1 MNRMYSRVRNS
12 LAIKV
17 IFSTVLLSLVVTGIT
32 GSVLNTQLSAGVKDV
47 NLSSALVEARST
59 IFTAEY
65 RFLLAQGEKDSV
77 VQKVVDDVISSA
89 TTLTSNENAREVV
102 FLRSPG
108 NTRENNY
115 EIASNLLDPTSIPS
129 TLSERVRK
137 NPDLVYQYTNM
148 NYLTGTRIKGLAIGQ
163 KVQIP
168 NAGQYEMYII
178 FSLANQEKTLDLI
191 SRSLFL
197 GGFILLLLIA
207 LITWLVTRQVVS
219 PVREAAM
226 IAAEFTA
233 GDFRKRLKVESQ
245 DEISTLG
252 LAFNDMAESIE
263 KQIARLEN
271 LSRVQQRFVS
281 DVSHELRTPLTTL
294 RMASEVIYSS
304 KEGFDPVVARSA
316 ELLVAQLDRFEKL
329 LEDLLEVSRFDAEV
343 AVLEAVDFD
352 MVQLVQR
359 CADDL
364 SLVAKER
371 KTEIYVNSSEPVIM
385 IKADIRRVERILRN
399 LLANAIDHSEELQID
414 VRIEA
419 SEHDVAVGVRDYGI
433 GLDENALTRVF
444 DRFWRADPS
453 RARTRGGTGLG
464 LSIALEDARLHNGE
478 LEAWGRPGRGSHFVV
493 TLPRNTWESIEARLI
508 KLQPED
514 YRAQFPQFL
523 ASVSGSIESRHD
535 CKVRPFAELSQLI
548 FPSRCFGCHRLGP
561 SICSACRSSWH
572 PHYYKTKVESLTVHS
587 ALLYTPTASK
597 IILAAK
603 ESGLKGADD
612 LLIEAIIHVLD
623 KSVPDTT
630 LFRLVPIPSSKASQ
644 RRRGRSFVVDLVS
657 QISQRTGIPM
667 IDCLQLS
674 RRVLDQSGL
683 HRDERASNLAGAF
696 TLISPARGEL
706 ILIDDVVTTG
716 ATLREAARALNSQGF
731 QAIGSVTAI
740 TACVAQRLR

>member
-1 MNRMYSRVRNS
+1 MSRIYKRVRNS

-148 NYLTGTRIKGLAIGQ
+148 NYLTGTKIKGLAIGQ

-197 GGFILLLLIA
+197 GGFILLLLVA
-207 LITWLVTRQVVS
+207 LITWLVVRQVVS

-226 IAAEFTA
+226 IATEFTA
-233 GDFRKRLKVESQ
+233 GDFQKRLKVESQ

-294 RMASEVIYSS
+294 RMASEVIYST
-304 KEGFDPVVARSA
+304 KDTFDPIVARSA

-364 SLVAKER
+364 GLVAKER
-371 KTEIYVNSSEPVIM
+371 KTEIYVSSSEPVVM

-414 VRIEA
+414 VQIVA

-514 YRAQFPQFL
+514 Y
-523 ASVSGSIESRHD
+523 
-535 CKVRPFAELSQLI
+535 
-548 FPSRCFGCHRLGP
+548 
-561 SICSACRSSWH
+561 
-572 PHYYKTKVESLTVHS
+572 
-587 ALLYTPTASK
+587 
-597 IILAAK
+597 
-603 ESGLKGADD
+603 
-612 LLIEAIIHVLD
+612 
-623 KSVPDTT
+623 
-630 LFRLVPIPSSKASQ
+630 KA
-644 RRRGRSFVVDLVS
+644 
-657 QISQRTGIPM
+657 
-667 IDCLQLS
+667 
-674 RRVLDQSGL
+674 
-683 HRDERASNLAGAF
+683 
-696 TLISPARGEL
+696 
-706 ILIDDVVTTG
+706 
-716 ATLREAARALNSQGF
+716 
-731 QAIGSVTAI
+731 
-740 TACVAQRLR
+740 

>member
-1 MNRMYSRVRNS
+1 MNRIYSRVRNS

-115 EIASNLLDPTSIPS
+115 EIASNLLDPTSIPAA
-129 TLSERVRK
+129 LSEQVRK
-137 NPDLVYQYTNM
+137 SPDLAYQYTNM
-148 NYLTGTRIKGLAIGQ
+148 NYLTGTKIKGLAIGQ

-178 FSLANQEKTLDLI
+178 FSLANQQKTLDLI

-197 GGFILLLLIA
+197 GGFILLLLVA
-207 LITWLVTRQVVS
+207 LITWLVVRQVVS

-226 IAAEFTA
+226 IATEFTG
-233 GDFRKRLKVESQ
+233 GDFRKRLKVESK

-252 LAFNDMAESIE
+252 LAFNEMAESIE

-304 KEGFDPVVARSA
+304 KDSFDPIVARSA

-364 SLVAKER
+364 GLVAKER
-371 KTEIYVNSSEPVIM
+371 KTEIYVNSAEPVIM
-385 IKADIRRVERILRN
+385 VKADIRRVERILRN

-419 SEHDVAVGVRDYGI
+419 SDHDVAVGVRDYGI

-464 LSIALEDARLHNGE
+464 FSIALEDARLHNGE

-514 YRAQFPQFL
+514 Y
-523 ASVSGSIESRHD
+523 
-535 CKVRPFAELSQLI
+535 
-548 FPSRCFGCHRLGP
+548 
-561 SICSACRSSWH
+561 
-572 PHYYKTKVESLTVHS
+572 
-587 ALLYTPTASK
+587 
-597 IILAAK
+597 
-603 ESGLKGADD
+603 
-612 LLIEAIIHVLD
+612 
-623 KSVPDTT
+623 
-630 LFRLVPIPSSKASQ
+630 KA
-644 RRRGRSFVVDLVS
+644 
-657 QISQRTGIPM
+657 
-667 IDCLQLS
+667 
-674 RRVLDQSGL
+674 
-683 HRDERASNLAGAF
+683 
-696 TLISPARGEL
+696 
-706 ILIDDVVTTG
+706 
-716 ATLREAARALNSQGF
+716 
-731 QAIGSVTAI
+731 
-740 TACVAQRLR
+740 

>member
-1 MNRMYSRVRNS
+1 MNRIYWRVRNS

-115 EIASNLLDPTSIPS
+115 EIASNLLDPTSIPAA
-129 TLSERVRK
+129 LSEQVRK
-137 NPDLVYQYTNM
+137 SPDLAYQYTNM
-148 NYLTGTRIKGLAIGQ
+148 NYLTGTKIKGLAIGQ

-197 GGFILLLLIA
+197 GGFILLLLVA
-207 LITWLVTRQVVS
+207 LITWLVVRQVVS
-219 PVREAAM
+219 PVREAAI
-226 IAAEFTA
+226 IATEFTA

-252 LAFNDMAESIE
+252 LAFNEMAESIE

-294 RMASEVIYSS
+294 RMASEVIYST
-304 KEGFDPVVARSA
+304 KDTFDPIVARSA

-364 SLVAKER
+364 GLVAKER

-414 VRIEA
+414 VRIVA
-419 SEHDVAVGVRDYGI
+419 SDHDVAVGVRDYGI

-514 YRAQFPQFL
+514 Y
-523 ASVSGSIESRHD
+523 
-535 CKVRPFAELSQLI
+535 
-548 FPSRCFGCHRLGP
+548 
-561 SICSACRSSWH
+561 
-572 PHYYKTKVESLTVHS
+572 
-587 ALLYTPTASK
+587 
-597 IILAAK
+597 
-603 ESGLKGADD
+603 
-612 LLIEAIIHVLD
+612 
-623 KSVPDTT
+623 
-630 LFRLVPIPSSKASQ
+630 KA
-644 RRRGRSFVVDLVS
+644 
-657 QISQRTGIPM
+657 
-667 IDCLQLS
+667 
-674 RRVLDQSGL
+674 
-683 HRDERASNLAGAF
+683 
-696 TLISPARGEL
+696 
-706 ILIDDVVTTG
+706 
-716 ATLREAARALNSQGF
+716 
-731 QAIGSVTAI
+731 
-740 TACVAQRLR
+740 

>member
-1 MNRMYSRVRNS
+1 MYSRVRNS

-137 NPDLVYQYTNM
+137 NPDLVYQYTDM

-226 IAAEFTA
+226 IATEFTA

-252 LAFNDMAESIE
+252 LAFNEMAESIE

-514 YRAQFPQFL
+514 YRA
-523 ASVSGSIESRHD
+523 
-535 CKVRPFAELSQLI
+535 
-548 FPSRCFGCHRLGP
+548 
-561 SICSACRSSWH
+561 
-572 PHYYKTKVESLTVHS
+572 
-587 ALLYTPTASK
+587 
-597 IILAAK
+597 
-603 ESGLKGADD
+603 
-612 LLIEAIIHVLD
+612 
-623 KSVPDTT
+623 
-630 LFRLVPIPSSKASQ
+630 
-644 RRRGRSFVVDLVS
+644 
-657 QISQRTGIPM
+657 
-667 IDCLQLS
+667 
-674 RRVLDQSGL
+674 
-683 HRDERASNLAGAF
+683 
-696 TLISPARGEL
+696 
-706 ILIDDVVTTG
+706 
-716 ATLREAARALNSQGF
+716 
-731 QAIGSVTAI
+731 
-740 TACVAQRLR
+740 

>member
-1 MNRMYSRVRNS
+1 MNRIYWRVRNS

-115 EIASNLLDPTSIPS
+115 EIASNLLDPTSIP
-129 TLSERVRK
+129 TALSEQVRK
-137 NPDLVYQYTNM
+137 SPDLAYQYTNM
-148 NYLTGTRIKGLAIGQ
+148 NYLTGTKIKGLAIGQ

-178 FSLANQEKTLDLI
+178 FSLANQQKTLDLI

-197 GGFILLLLIA
+197 GGFILLLLVA
-207 LITWLVTRQVVS
+207 LITWLVVRQVVS

-226 IAAEFTA
+226 IATEFTG
-233 GDFRKRLKVESQ
+233 GDFRKRLKVESK

-252 LAFNDMAESIE
+252 LAFNEMAESIE

-304 KEGFDPVVARSA
+304 KDSFDPIVARSA

-364 SLVAKER
+364 GLVAKER
-371 KTEIYVNSSEPVIM
+371 KTEIYVNSAEPIIM
-385 IKADIRRVERILRN
+385 VKADIRRVERILRN

-419 SEHDVAVGVRDYGI
+419 SDHDVAVGVRDYGI
-433 GLDENALTRVF
+433 GLDENSLTRVF

-514 YRAQFPQFL
+514 Y
-523 ASVSGSIESRHD
+523 
-535 CKVRPFAELSQLI
+535 
-548 FPSRCFGCHRLGP
+548 
-561 SICSACRSSWH
+561 
-572 PHYYKTKVESLTVHS
+572 
-587 ALLYTPTASK
+587 
-597 IILAAK
+597 
-603 ESGLKGADD
+603 
-612 LLIEAIIHVLD
+612 
-623 KSVPDTT
+623 
-630 LFRLVPIPSSKASQ
+630 KA
-644 RRRGRSFVVDLVS
+644 
-657 QISQRTGIPM
+657 
-667 IDCLQLS
+667 
-674 RRVLDQSGL
+674 
-683 HRDERASNLAGAF
+683 
-696 TLISPARGEL
+696 
-706 ILIDDVVTTG
+706 
-716 ATLREAARALNSQGF
+716 
-731 QAIGSVTAI
+731 
-740 TACVAQRLR
+740 

>member
-1 MNRMYSRVRNS
+1 MNRIYSRVRNS

-89 TTLTSNENAREVV
+89 TTLTSSENAREVV

-129 TLSERVRK
+129 SLSERVRK
-137 NPDLVYQYTNM
+137 NPNLVYQYTNM
-148 NYLTGTRIKGLAIGQ
+148 NYLSGSRIKGLAIGQ

-178 FSLANQEKTLDLI
+178 FSLVNQEKTLDLI

-197 GGFILLLLIA
+197 GGFILLLLVA
-207 LITWLVTRQVVS
+207 LITWLVVRQVVS

-226 IAAEFTA
+226 IATEFTA

-245 DEISTLG
+245 DEIATLG
-252 LAFNDMAESIE
+252 LAFNEMAESIE
-263 KQIARLEN
+263 QQIARLEN

-294 RMASEVIYSS
+294 RMASEVIFSS
-304 KEGFDPVVARSA
+304 KDNFDPIVGRSA

-329 LEDLLEVSRFDAEV
+329 LEDLLEVSRFDADV

-352 MVQLVQR
+352 MVLLVQR

-364 SLVAKER
+364 GLVAKER

-414 VRIEA
+414 VRIVA
-419 SEHDVAVGVRDYGI
+419 SDHDVAVGVRDYGI

-514 YRAQFPQFL
+514 YRA
-523 ASVSGSIESRHD
+523 
-535 CKVRPFAELSQLI
+535 
-548 FPSRCFGCHRLGP
+548 
-561 SICSACRSSWH
+561 
-572 PHYYKTKVESLTVHS
+572 
-587 ALLYTPTASK
+587 
-597 IILAAK
+597 
-603 ESGLKGADD
+603 
-612 LLIEAIIHVLD
+612 
-623 KSVPDTT
+623 
-630 LFRLVPIPSSKASQ
+630 
-644 RRRGRSFVVDLVS
+644 
-657 QISQRTGIPM
+657 
-667 IDCLQLS
+667 
-674 RRVLDQSGL
+674 
-683 HRDERASNLAGAF
+683 
-696 TLISPARGEL
+696 
-706 ILIDDVVTTG
+706 
-716 ATLREAARALNSQGF
+716 
-731 QAIGSVTAI
+731 
-740 TACVAQRLR
+740 

>member
-1 MNRMYSRVRNS
+1 MNRIYSRVRNS

-32 GSVLNTQLSAGVKDV
+32 GSVLNTQLSAGIKDV

-115 EIASNLLDPTSIPS
+115 EIASNLLDPASIPS

-137 NPDLVYQYTNM
+137 NPDPVYQYTNM
-148 NYLTGTRIKGLAIGQ
+148 IYLTGTKVNGLAIGQ

-197 GGFILLLLIA
+197 GGFFLLLLVA
-207 LITWLVTRQVVS
+207 LITWLVVRQVVS

-226 IAAEFTA
+226 IATEFTA

-294 RMASEVIYSS
+294 RMASEVIYST
-304 KEGFDPVVARSA
+304 KDTFDPIVARSA

-364 SLVAKER
+364 GLVAKER
-371 KTEIYVNSSEPVIM
+371 KTEIYVSSSESVIM

-414 VRIEA
+414 VQIVA
-419 SEHDVAVGVRDYGI
+419 SDHDVAVGVRDYGI

-514 YRAQFPQFL
+514 YRA
-523 ASVSGSIESRHD
+523 
-535 CKVRPFAELSQLI
+535 
-548 FPSRCFGCHRLGP
+548 
-561 SICSACRSSWH
+561 
-572 PHYYKTKVESLTVHS
+572 
-587 ALLYTPTASK
+587 
-597 IILAAK
+597 
-603 ESGLKGADD
+603 
-612 LLIEAIIHVLD
+612 
-623 KSVPDTT
+623 
-630 LFRLVPIPSSKASQ
+630 
-644 RRRGRSFVVDLVS
+644 
-657 QISQRTGIPM
+657 
-667 IDCLQLS
+667 
-674 RRVLDQSGL
+674 
-683 HRDERASNLAGAF
+683 
-696 TLISPARGEL
+696 
-706 ILIDDVVTTG
+706 
-716 ATLREAARALNSQGF
+716 
-731 QAIGSVTAI
+731 
-740 TACVAQRLR
+740 